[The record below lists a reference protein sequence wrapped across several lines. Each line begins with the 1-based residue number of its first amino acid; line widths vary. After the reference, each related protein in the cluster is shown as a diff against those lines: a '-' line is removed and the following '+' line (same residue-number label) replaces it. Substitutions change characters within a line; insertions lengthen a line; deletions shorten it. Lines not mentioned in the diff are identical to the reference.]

1 MTVASV
7 VGLAVTGVGL
17 PTMSASVPFQ
27 AQEITVQRNAGAR
40 HRDRGSATL
49 ELAIVLPVLISV
61 VFGIIDFA
69 RLFNAEIQVS
79 QAAREGVRLA
89 SLVTT
94 TNTPAY
100 TAADV
105 TDRARLAAPAPGF
118 GSATPVTVALVQ
130 ACPNTVTTPPVAVVR
145 VTYLFD
151 GVIWHHT
158 LSEQAVMRCVG

>member
-7 VGLAVTGVGL
+7 VGLAMTGVGL
-17 PTMSASVPFQ
+17 PTMSGSVPFH

-40 HRDRGSATL
+40 RHDRGAAAL
-49 ELAIVLPVLISV
+49 ELAIVLPVLVSLT
-61 VFGIIDFA
+61 FGIVDFA
-69 RLFNAEIQVS
+69 RMFNAEIQVS

-105 TDRARLAAPAPGF
+105 TARASWRRPPPGSGARRRSPWPSSSRAP
-118 GSATPVTVALVQ
+118 TP
-130 ACPNTVTTPPVAVVR
+130 CPPR
-145 VTYLFD
+145 RWRWS
-151 GVIWHHT
+151 G
-158 LSEQAVMRCVG
+158 

>member
-17 PTMSASVPFQ
+17 PTMSGSVPFQ

-40 HRDRGSATL
+40 RRDRGSATL
-49 ELAIVLPVLISV
+49 ELAIVLPVLVSV

-105 TDRARLAAPAPGF
+105 TDR
-118 GSATPVTVALVQ
+118 VQ
-130 ACPNTVTTPPVAVVR
+130 AGGTRPRVRERDAGHGGLRPSCAPTRRPPR
-145 VTYLFD
+145 RWRWS
-151 GVIWHHT
+151 G
-158 LSEQAVMRCVG
+158 

>member
-1 MTVASV
+1 MTGA
-7 VGLAVTGVGL
+7 GR
-17 PTMSASVPFQ
+17 PTMSGSVPFH

-40 HRDRGSATL
+40 RRDRGAATL
-49 ELAIVLPVLISV
+49 ELAIVLPVLVSV

-100 TAADV
+100 TTADV
-105 TDRARLAAPAPGF
+105 TARVQLAAPAPGF
-118 GSATPVTVALVQ
+118 GSSTPVTVAFVQ
-130 ACPNTVTTPPVAVVR
+130 PCPNTAAIPPVAVVR
-145 VTYLFD
+145 VTYPFD

>member
-1 MTVASV
+1 M
-7 VGLAVTGVGL
+7 
-17 PTMSASVPFQ
+17 
-27 AQEITVQRNAGAR
+27 QRNAGAR
-40 HRDRGSATL
+40 RRDRGAATL
-49 ELAIVLPVLISV
+49 ELAIVLPVLVSV

-105 TDRARLAAPAPGF
+105 TDRARLAAPPGF
-118 GSATPVTVALVQ
+118 GSATPVTVALVR
-130 ACPNTVTTPPVAVVR
+130 ACPNTVATPPVAVVR